1 MFRARSN
8 TVGNGSST
16 YGPPLEPLEPPR
28 LSRQRSLQLKHS
40 DSIPSLSKAFHK
52 HTPSVVGG
60 TATPPR
66 SPVANEMEFRPF
78 DMKAAEMR
86 SPADSIRSIDSL
98 RSSGEFK
105 PSPGIPPPSHRSM
118 LLHNIPPAVSHP
130 PRLTPRSH
138 PNSVSSTPQ
147 LQPSPKFLRDTN
159 KADTVP
165 IVPTYNTAPQQ
176 RPELLRA
183 GTDARSALDRSSSY
197 SAVDARAADRLSFA
211 SSSIYQSPV
220 QAGPS
225 TSFPEEVDEARNL
238 LPPLPT
244 PQDSSFPNSP
254 SDDYGFNKVSASL
267 PVSPAQTRHA
277 SIESASLASDFDELS
292 VDQRSNRQRSTSIP
306 SWIQRCDT
314 YTTYNSESDYHD
326 NDGGD
331 GDNEDF
337 DENDDEG
344 DNDDES
350 EIDMQAFSMH
360 STADSNDLW
369 ESGAESCPAA
379 PEVPSIKE
387 RRSFRKKRGH
397 KKLHLQLS
405 GLGSPFLNGSSST
418 SVSSAPAA
426 PDYESNNNNNN
437 NNNSNVGLG
446 FTISPNSTP
455 LSSLS
460 SSKLLKNFGSTLKR
474 KVSNTPKPP
483 KRSQSATAGLATV
496 PDVPPH
502 SERSSISYSTAPSVW
517 GGHGDDDNDK
527 ELSDYFDKAMEVIE
541 AVKRKRSSRGNK
553 RQQQQQQQGVKS
565 SHSPDSDTHD
575 DSLSESTHSHFRRQ
589 YRGDYFGIEG
599 ADASSSNPTSVMST
613 PAAVCPVNSTASA
626 PGATPCTPCTP
637 NSLSALRKEIYDGVP
652 TNEYADLTIRK
663 HHAST
668 SQSSTEGE
676 GTMSPRLGSSV
687 SSTHDGVATG
697 EGGILPYELAPTE
710 EECCNMSSD
719 EMTCRMIASQELF
732 ESTRKRLAESGWY
745 DQSQIDEIQKNG
757 RQIHDSWRALID
769 KRQLQEKAQAAQ
781 AQGQPQNELYNVAR

>member
-8 TVGNGSST
+8 TVGNSSAN
-16 YGPPLEPLEPPR
+16 EPLEPPR

-52 HTPSVVGG
+52 HKLDQAAAG

-66 SPVANEMEFRPF
+66 SPVAGDMETFRPF
-78 DMKAAEMR
+78 EK
-86 SPADSIRSIDSL
+86 SDSIRSIDSL
-98 RSSGEFK
+98 RSSAEFK
-105 PSPGIPPPSHRSM
+105 PTPAHRSM
-118 LLHNIPPAVSHP
+118 LLHNIPPPVAHT
-130 PRLTPRSH
+130 PRVTPRSH
-138 PNSVSSTPQ
+138 PSSVSTTPQ
-147 LQPSPKFLRDTN
+147 LQPSPKFLRDTT
-159 KADTVP
+159 KAETAP
-165 IVPTYNTAPQQ
+165 AVPTYPAGLQ
-176 RPELLRA
+176 RPELGR
-183 GTDARSALDRSSSY
+183 GGDRSSSY
-197 SAVDARAADRLSFA
+197 SAADTRSVADRSSLA

-225 TSFPEEVDEARNL
+225 SSTALFSEEVDEARNL

-254 SDDYGFNKVSASL
+254 SDDYGFSKVSASL
-267 PVSPAQTRHA
+267 PVSPAQTRNA

-292 VDQRSNRQRSTSIP
+292 INQPNRNRSTSIP

-314 YTTYNSESDYHD
+314 YTTYNSESDYHY
-326 NDGGD
+326 GED

-337 DENDDEG
+337 DENDDG
-344 DNDDES
+344 DNEDES
-350 EIDMQAFSMH
+350 EIDMHAFSMH
-360 STADSNDLW
+360 SAADSNDLW

-379 PEVPSIKE
+379 PEMPSIKE

-426 PDYESNNNNNN
+426 PDNDNHNN
-437 NNNSNVGLG
+437 NVGLG

-496 PDVPPH
+496 PDVH
-502 SERSSISYSTAPSVW
+502 SSDISYSTAPSVW
-517 GGHGDDDNDK
+517 GGNGDDDNDK

-541 AVKRKRSSRGNK
+541 AVKRKRSSRGSK
-553 RQQQQQQQGVKS
+553 RQQQQGTK
-565 SHSPDSDTHD
+565 SHSPDSESHD

-589 YRGDYFGIEG
+589 YRGDYFGMDG

-613 PAAVCPVNSTASA
+613 PAAVCPVTSTASA

-637 NSLSALRKEIYDGVP
+637 NSLSALRKEIYDGAP

-676 GTMSPRLGSSV
+676 GTMSPRMGSSV

-710 EECCNMSSD
+710 EECCKMSSD

-757 RQIHDSWRALID
+757 RQINDSWRVLID
-769 KRQLQEKAQAAQ
+769 KRQLQEKAMAQAQ
-781 AQGQPQNELYNVAR
+781 AQGQPPIEQLSR

>member
-16 YGPPLEPLEPPR
+16 YGSLLEPLEPPPP
-28 LSRQRSLQLKHS
+28 LSRQRSLQLKHI
-40 DSIPSLSKAFHK
+40 DSNLSLPKGLHMHSS
-52 HTPSVVGG
+52 SVVGG

-66 SPVANEMEFRPF
+66 SPVANEMELRPF
-78 DMKAAEMR
+78 DVKIADMR
-86 SPADSIRSIDSL
+86 SPTESFRSIDSL
-98 RSSGEFK
+98 RSSSEFK
-105 PSPGIPPPSHRSM
+105 PTPGGPPLHRNM
-118 LLHNIPPAVSHP
+118 LLHNIPPAVSHT
-130 PRLTPRSH
+130 PRVTPRSH
-138 PNSVSSTPQ
+138 PSSHPSSTSTTPQ

-165 IVPTYNTAPQQ
+165 VVPTYNPAQQQ
-176 RPELLRA
+176 RPELLRT
-183 GTDARSALDRSSSY
+183 GTDTRSVLDRSTSY
-197 SAVDARAADRLSFA
+197 SAVDIRATDRSSFA

-220 QAGPS
+220 QAGPAA
-225 TSFPEEVDEARNL
+225 SFPEEVDEARNL

-254 SDDYGFNKVSASL
+254 SDDYGFSKVPPSL

-277 SIESASLASDFDELS
+277 SFESASLASDFDEPS

-337 DENDDEG
+337 DENDDG
-344 DNDDES
+344 DIEDES

-360 STADSNDLW
+360 SAADSNDLW

-387 RRSFRKKRGH
+387 RRSFRKKRAH

-426 PDYESNNNNNN
+426 PEYDGNYNS
-437 NNNSNVGLG
+437 NSNVGLG

-483 KRSQSATAGLATV
+483 KRSQSATTGLATV
-496 PDVPPH
+496 PDVQPH
-502 SERSSISYSTAPSVW
+502 SERSSFSTAPSVW
-517 GGHGDDDNDK
+517 GGNGDDDNDK

-541 AVKRKRSSRGNK
+541 AVRRKRSSRGNK
-553 RQQQQQQQGVKS
+553 RQQQQQQQGVKPS
-565 SHSPDSDTHD
+565 QSPDSDTHD

-613 PAAVCPVNSTASA
+613 PAAVCPANSSASA

-637 NSLSALRKEIYDGVP
+637 NSLSALRKEIYDGAP
-652 TNEYADLTIRK
+652 TNEYVDLTVRK

-676 GTMSPRLGSSV
+676 GTMSPRMGSSV

-757 RQIHDSWRALID
+757 RQIQDSWRALID
-769 KRQLQEKAQAAQ
+769 KRQMQEKAQVAY
-781 AQGQPQNELYNVAR
+781 AQGQPQNELHNVAR

>member
-1 MFRARSN
+1 MFRARSH
-8 TVGNGSST
+8 TVGNSSSYT
-16 YGPPLEPLEPPR
+16 SPQEPLEPPR

-40 DSIPSLSKAFHK
+40 DSIPSLSKAFRQ
-52 HTPSVVGG
+52 TPAG

-66 SPVANEMEFRPF
+66 SPVAPDCEFRPF
-78 DMKAAEMR
+78 DK
-86 SPADSIRSIDSL
+86 ADSVRSIDSL
-98 RSSGEFK
+98 RSSAELK
-105 PSPGIPPPSHRSM
+105 PPHRSM
-118 LLHNIPPAVSHP
+118 LLHSIPPAVT
-130 PRLTPRSH
+130 PRVTPRSH
-138 PNSVSSTPQ
+138 PASSATTPQ

-159 KADTVP
+159 KAESVP
-165 IVPTYNTAPQQ
+165 AVPQ
-176 RPELLRA
+176 RPDLLRA
-183 GTDARSALDRSSSY
+183 DSRTLDRAASY
-197 SAVDARAADRLSFA
+197 SAVDTRAADRSSFA

-220 QAGPS
+220 QAGPTNS
-225 TSFPEEVDEARNL
+225 SSLSFQEEVDEARNL

-244 PQDSSFPNSP
+244 PQDTSFPNSP
-254 SDDYGFNKVSASL
+254 SDDYGFSKVSSASL

-292 VDQRSNRQRSTSIP
+292 VDTRNRHRSTSIP

-337 DENDDEG
+337 DEHDDDEA
-344 DNDDES
+344 ES
-350 EIDMQAFSMH
+350 EIDMHAFAMH
-360 STADSNDLW
+360 SAADSNDLW

-379 PEVPSIKE
+379 PEAPSIKE
-387 RRSFRKKRGH
+387 RRSFRKKRSH

-418 SVSSAPAA
+418 SVSSAPVG
-426 PDYESNNNNNN
+426 DYDNYNNGNANSNS
-437 NNNSNVGLG
+437 NSNVGLG

-483 KRSQSATAGLATV
+483 KRSQSASTGLATV
-496 PDVPPH
+496 PDVQPH
-502 SERSSISYSTAPSVW
+502 SERSSMSYSTAPSVW
-517 GGHGDDDNDK
+517 GGNGDDDNDK

-541 AVKRKRSSRGNK
+541 AVKRKRSSRGSK
-553 RQQQQQQQGVKS
+553 RSQAPSKP
-565 SHSPDSDTHD
+565 SHSPDSESHD

-589 YRGDYFGIEG
+589 YRGDYFGLEG
-599 ADASSSNPTSVMST
+599 ADASSSNSNPTSVMST
-613 PAAVCPVNSTASA
+613 PAAGVCPVNSTG

-637 NSLSALRKEIYDGVP
+637 NSLSALRKEIYDGAP
-652 TNEYADLTIRK
+652 AHEYADVTIRK

-676 GTMSPRLGSSV
+676 GTMSPRMGSSV

-710 EECCNMSSD
+710 EDCCNMSSD

-769 KRQLQEKAQAAQ
+769 KRILQEKAAAVS
-781 AQGQPQNELYNVAR
+781 AAAVSAGQPQPEHLSR